1 MIPTVRKVMAVALAA
16 ALTVSVFSGQVC
28 AMQYQGTGSYMSG
41 KYYRRLQQ
49 VKLTGDQRTD
59 IVAVARSQVGY
70 QEGGSDDQL
79 SGQIYGGVNFT
90 EYGAWYG
97 MQDMWCAMFVSWCA
111 AQAGISTDTVPS
123 HAYTPD
129 GLSWFAGRGL
139 AYTRAEVQ
147 SRKYTPKPGDI
158 VYFKSSRNA
167 KSTNHVGIVTGYAD
181 NRIYTV
187 EGNIGAPG
195 KLTNGGMVA
204 ELSYPISNTYIAFIC
219 TPNYETGSTNVLPDA
234 QRKDEALR
242 MESLRNAVI
251 ALESGDKLRYDAVN
265 TDPTGRV
272 TLGCGQWYGSQ
283 AVQLLRQIHRE
294 DETVFDTPEGI
305 GLLSAGTLSRL
316 TEKQCD
322 ALRSALS
329 SEAGVRVQNDWM
341 DRSLKGW
348 MDRAKAL
355 GVTDPEGLLLCAAL
369 YQLRGI
375 AAAEHIITAAGE
387 KPTKEALLSA
397 VQDLEPGLYRTC
409 CLLVE

>member
-1 MIPTVRKVMAVALAA
+1 MIPTGRKVMAVALAA
-16 ALTVSVFSGQVC
+16 VLTVSLVSGQVS
-28 AMQYQGTGSYMSG
+28 AMQYQGTGSFMSG
-41 KYYRRLQQ
+41 KYYRKLQQ

-59 IVAVARSQVGY
+59 IVAIARSQVGY
-70 QEGGSDDQL
+70 QEGGSDKQL
-79 SGQIYGGVNFT
+79 SGEIFGGVNFT

-97 MQDMWCAMFVSWCA
+97 MQDMWCAMFISWCA

-158 VYFKSSRNA
+158 IYFKSSRNA
-167 KSTNHVGIVTGYAD
+167 KSTNHVGIVTGYVN

-219 TPNYETGSTNVLPDA
+219 TPNYESGSTNVLPDA
-234 QRKDEALR
+234 QLKDEALR

-272 TLGCGQWYGSQ
+272 TLGCGQWYGPR
-283 AVQLLRQIHRE
+283 AVQLLRQINAE
-294 DETVFDTPEGI
+294 DETFFDTPEGA

-316 TEKQCD
+316 TEEQCNV
-322 ALRSALS
+322 LRSVLS
-329 SEAGVRVQNDWM
+329 SETGVRVQNDWI
-341 DRSLKGW
+341 DRSLKDW
-348 MDRAKAL
+348 MDRAGTL
-355 GVTDPEGLLLCAAL
+355 GVTDQDSLLLCAAL

-375 AAAEHIITAAGE
+375 AVAEYIITEAGE
-387 KPTKEALLSA
+387 NPTKEALLSM
-397 VQDLEPGLYRTC
+397 VKDLEPGLYRTC